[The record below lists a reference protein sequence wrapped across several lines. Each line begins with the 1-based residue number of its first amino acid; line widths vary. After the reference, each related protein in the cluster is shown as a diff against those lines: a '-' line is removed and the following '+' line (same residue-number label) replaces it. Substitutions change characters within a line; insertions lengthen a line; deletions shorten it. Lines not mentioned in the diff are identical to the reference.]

1 MKKNKTLQVLDAILL
16 WAALCLVAAIPLFFW
31 PRPLSTSYPL
41 VWIYLLPKIVLLRLG
56 LIGLESAAAILLLI
70 HLVFAVRE
78 RRLSVKIGWA
88 DLSMVVFIGL
98 LWVSAM
104 HSLNRGQALYGSRF
118 WLEGFYTYLNY
129 AALFFIARIFGNGRA
144 LVKLAYILTVTTI
157 FISLYAIVEAFYP
170 AVQSFTNVGL
180 TGRSGATAGNA
191 VILGAYMLLPL
202 ALIGGLLAQRIFK
215 GFWAVLAGAA
225 LWLGALA
232 VFFTF
237 SRGSWISLALVG
249 FVLTIRTRS
258 LGIAWTRKQQRAAAV
273 LLLLAIAIM
282 AVGPRPPQTVVA
294 RAFSAFNPSE
304 PSIQTRLAAW
314 GQAGRLIPRYP
325 LWGTGIDNFAKGVIM
340 ITPRPPVPPMDKPH
354 NFFLEVPVT
363 MGIPAFAAFM
373 AWLVLVFYAGVKAV
387 RSSGPSS
394 AAIFS
399 AMAAA
404 GAYLLALCF
413 LFSSINNAPLFYV
426 ILGLIAAAAR
436 DAGTLPTAGGNLDLF
451 VFFR

>member
-1 MKKNKTLQVLDAILL
+1 LKKNKTLQVLDAILL

-41 VWIYLLPKIVLLRLG
+41 VWIYLLPKTVLLRLG

-98 LWVSAM
+98 LWVSTM
-104 HSLNRGQALYGSRF
+104 HSLNRGQALYGSRY

-129 AALFFIARIFGNGRA
+129 AALFFIARIFGNCRS
-144 LVKLAYILTVTTI
+144 LIKLAYILTITTI
-157 FISLYAIVEAFYP
+157 FISLYAIAETFYP
-170 AVQSFTNVGL
+170 AIQAFTNVGL

-191 VILGAYMLLPL
+191 VILGAYMLMPL

-215 GFWAVLAGAA
+215 GFWAGLAGAA
-225 LWLGALA
+225 LWLGAPA
-232 VFFTF
+232 VFFTY

-249 FVLTIRTRS
+249 FVLMMRIRS

-273 LLLLAIAIM
+273 LLLIAIAIM

-304 PSIQTRLAAW
+304 PSIRTRLAAW
-314 GQAGRLIPRYP
+314 GQAGRLIPKYP
-325 LWGTGIDNFAKGVIM
+325 LWGTGIDNFAKGG
-340 ITPRPPVPPMDKPH
+340 DKPH
-354 NFFLEVPVT
+354 NFFLEVLVT

-373 AWLVLVFYAGVKAV
+373 AWLILVSYAGVKAV
-387 RSSGPSS
+387 RSSGPGSE
-394 AAIFS
+394 AIFS

-436 DAGTLPTAGGNLDLF
+436 DAGTLPTAGRNVDLS